1 MLEDF
6 SISADCKLFFSFPWG
21 VIVKCVKEKER
32 CRNQKRCDSCECGH
46 VSIKEW
52 LKGDEFCEVV
62 VVIMELRPSDINSE
76 GRDSATAWLLKV
88 FT

>member
-1 MLEDF
+1 M
-6 SISADCKLFFSFPWG
+6 
-21 VIVKCVKEKER
+21 
-32 CRNQKRCDSCECGH
+32 
-46 VSIKEW
+46 SIKEW